1 MSCPSVKKVSRG
13 GGSAARLQP
22 TDSVSSLEQIRQ
34 QVDALRL
41 AVKQQGRDPFSV
53 KVLVK
58 LTVIVDE
65 TEEKAK
71 AKRDE
76 YNALASREGAKVL
89 FGG

>member
-1 MSCPSVKKVSRG
+1 MILADVSICFR
-13 GGSAARLQP
+13 
-22 TDSVSSLEQIRQ
+22 QIRS

-41 AVKQQGRDPFSV
+41 ALKQEGRDPFAV

-65 TEEKAK
+65 TEEKAR

>member
-1 MSCPSVKKVSRG
+1 M
-13 GGSAARLQP
+13 
-22 TDSVSSLEQIRQ
+22 
-34 QVDALRL
+34 RL